1 MGNLLAMPSGPEV
14 AVSGGSLARRP
25 GEAGEMAGAE
35 GARESCW
42 ALGGVRP
49 LEPTVESLCPAC
61 GCPTPSSASG
71 TADLRPHSEH
81 LSLSG
86 DQRPSTS
93 GCPGRCRALL
103 LPLPLYSGNAA
114 VGCRRLQAKPGPLET
129 RGTPKMS
136 RKNGTV
142 KAASASP
149 GFTFFC
155 ICCNVLDEPAL
166 FCSQQETVN
175 VIFKN

>member
-1 MGNLLAMPSGPEV
+1 MGQGCWGTSWPCPQDLKWLSV
-14 AVSGGSLARRP
+14 
-25 GEAGEMAGAE
+25 GEAWPAGRARWGEMAGVE

-86 DQRPSTS
+86 DQRLSTS

-114 VGCRRLQAKPGPLET
+114 VGCRRLQAKPGAP
-129 RGTPKMS
+129 GDKGHPK
-136 RKNGTV
+136 
-142 KAASASP
+142 
-149 GFTFFC
+149 
-155 ICCNVLDEPAL
+155 DEQKERD
-166 FCSQQETVN
+166 SQGGQREPRVH
-175 VIFKN
+175 VFLYLLQRP